1 MAEFIVRENYA
12 QHTAPST
19 FLSGENLKTVQS
31 ILMEDLPMFDDSVIC
46 VALED
51 SEIVG
56 SVKVTKWND
65 QIIMPIE
72 KLFGINPARFKN
84 NGVKSIWH
92 IGRFAISKTAKE
104 GAKLLRKLIAIAIFP
119 ICCATDSIMLAE
131 CDSKF
136 VRVLNLLGIKTEILA
151 KGIIY
156 LGSETLPIYS
166 TQKWLY
172 SYLSHSA
179 YYSEAID
186 FYCINDPGNHLIL
199 NDFEQLMQ
207 DANLIHTDSIT
218 GDDTKLYVI

>member
-1 MAEFIVRENYA
+1 
-12 QHTAPST
+12 
-19 FLSGENLKTVQS
+19 
-31 ILMEDLPMFDDSVIC
+31 MEDLPMFDDSVIC

-56 SVKVTKWND
+56 SVKVTRWND
-65 QIIMPIE
+65 QITMPIE
-72 KLFGINPARFKN
+72 KLFSINPAQFKN
-84 NGVKSIWH
+84 DGVKSIWH

-151 KGIIY
+151 NGIVY
-156 LGSETLPIYS
+156 LGSETFPIYS

-172 SYLSHSA
+172 NYLSHST
-179 YYSEAID
+179 YYSEAMD
-186 FYCINDPGNHLIL
+186 FYDINDPTNHLIL

-207 DANLIHTDSIT
+207 NPNLNQTISID
-218 GDDTKLYVI
+218 GDKPMLYAI

>member
-1 MAEFIVRENYA
+1 
-12 QHTAPST
+12 
-19 FLSGENLKTVQS
+19 
-31 ILMEDLPMFDDSVIC
+31 MFDDSVIC
-46 VALED
+46 VALEG

-65 QIIMPIE
+65 QITMPIE
-72 KLFGINPARFKN
+72 KLFSINPARFKN

-92 IGRFAISKTAKE
+92 IGRFAVSKTAKE

-151 KGIIY
+151 NGIVY

-172 SYLSHSA
+172 NYLSHSI
-179 YYSEAID
+179 YYNEAMD
-186 FYCINDPGNHLIL
+186 FYSVNDPTNHLLL

-207 DANLIHTDSIT
+207 KTTSIVQF
-218 GDDTKLYVI
+218 L